1 MMKWNKIK
9 EEKQL
14 SEAERRRIKQ
24 TLYRILVQNEVA
36 IARIQD
42 GQITVS
48 PIWDYVCRLA
58 GVKS

>member
-14 SEAERRRIKQ
+14 SEAERRRVKQ
-24 TLYRILVQNEVA
+24 TLYRMLVQNEVA
-36 IARIQD
+36 IAHIQD